1 MPDLNLIDEGGFEET
16 QAEPVAAPPTK
27 KIVKRSSGGGGGKII
42 LLLLLVLCIAAAGVY
57 FLNQRGI
64 LKLWGKKQQPIVQMQ
79 EEQFPPEVP
88 TQQPIQAQKQADT
101 NEVALINTTP
111 VEEKAEV
118 GKESQSVKEPEAV
131 KEPAAKAKKSIAK
144 KSKAARRS
152 EAAIETESV
161 SKLSEMVGEF
171 TVQVVA
177 YREKNKAL
185 ETAKNL
191 EISGYPSFVE
201 MVPMN
206 GGDWYTVRI
215 GRYPTRDEA
224 EKAVQS
230 FAEELQAHY
239 IIDKVH
245 SR

>member
-16 QAEPVAAPPTK
+16 PATPVAPPAK
-27 KIVKRSSGGGGGKII
+27 KMVKKSGGGGGRTILF
-42 LLLLLVLCIAAAGVY
+42 LLLILCIAAATVY

-64 LKLWGKKQQPIVQMQ
+64 LKLWGKKQQPIAQVQ
-79 EEQFPPEVP
+79 EEQFPPEAP
-88 TQQPIQAQKQADT
+88 TQQPAQVQKQADT
-101 NEVALINTTP
+101 NEIALINTTP

-118 GKESQSVKEPEAV
+118 GKESKSVKELEAI
-131 KEPAAKAKKSIAK
+131 KEPATKAIKSIVK
-144 KSKAARRS
+144 KSKAIKKS
-152 EAAIETESV
+152 EEFIETESL
-161 SKLSEMVGEF
+161 SKLSEMTGEF
-171 TVQVVA
+171 TIQVVA
-177 YREKNKAL
+177 YREKDRAE

-201 MVPMN
+201 NVPMN

-215 GRYPTRDEA
+215 GRYSTRDEA
-224 EKAVQS
+224 LKAVQS

-239 IIDKVH
+239 IIDKVR